1 MKTKF
6 LLLVLVLCLMPLC
19 AAAQTNGGSAF
30 NPPGMPANTTG
41 TYMDE
46 NLFPIPKYEF
56 PVQKL
61 VLDGKEF
68 EARTNVLY
76 KYNGENKRY
85 GLFVAVVSLKPLDL
99 SGMGTPDSLR
109 NHGGCGTYVYHVC
122 NDLKGPVRK
131 VKGKADAYARVFS
144 PHPATDDDKLEL
156 GYSVVYDA
164 ENPEHNSVEYSLKR
178 ARWSKPDKNEYYP
191 RFFREYNR
199 ARWEGM
205 TLHDLHFYAPLAGKP
220 IEVTDAKL
228 KARLFC
234 FQMEDDMKNPATAPK
249 DTRPGKVNAYVKFS
263 IEGHDKDGSFI
274 EDNITGSYPGSRYN
288 DIFRCAAN
296 YDGKGE
302 VTVEERLP
310 LFVGLSE
317 WLIPNYCGFVGVD
330 FRAKAKCHMTQK
342 GMLAIDWA
350 SFSHMISN

>member
-1 MKTKF
+1 M
-6 LLLVLVLCLMPLC
+6 
-19 AAAQTNGGSAF
+19 
-30 NPPGMPANTTG
+30 
-41 TYMDE
+41 
-46 NLFPIPKYEF
+46 
-56 PVQKL
+56 
-61 VLDGKEF
+61 
-68 EARTNVLY
+68 
-76 KYNGENKRY
+76 
-85 GLFVAVVSLKPLDL
+85 
-99 SGMGTPDSLR
+99 
-109 NHGGCGTYVYHVC
+109 
-122 NDLKGPVRK
+122 
-131 VKGKADAYARVFS
+131 
-144 PHPATDDDKLEL
+144 
-156 GYSVVYDA
+156 VYDA

-249 DTRPGKVNAYVKFS
+249 GTRPGKVNAYVKFS